1 MSSVEDRPVASPVAV
16 APTPR
21 EWESLCAPDAHRD
34 ASLVDVIIPVYTGY
48 DQTLRCIYSALAS
61 KQATPFNVLV
71 VNDCSPDPAL
81 SGSLRNLA
89 GDGLIELHEL
99 PTNLGFVGACNFGMT
114 LHPERDVLLLNSDTE
129 VHNDWLDRLR
139 ATACRGDRTAT
150 VTPLSNNATICSY
163 PRFVENNIVPLEL
176 ADAELDALAAR
187 VNAGV
192 EVDIPTG
199 VGFCM
204 YIRRACLDEL
214 GLFDVEAFGR
224 GYGEENDLCCRA
236 RARGWRNVLA
246 ADVFVRHY
254 GGVSFGSMKP
264 ERELKAVATVERRH
278 PGYLR
283 LVQRFIADDPVRPYR
298 ERLDCARLRCRAQ
311 PGSILFVLHAWGG
324 GTEHHVD
331 DLRELLAR
339 QGVSSLVC
347 KVDPQLSSRVWIA
360 DPSVPETPNLCFD
373 VLRDIDRFLD
383 AVRALHIRHIHLH
396 SLAGYVPEAS
406 DFFQKV
412 CEKAQVRYDVTVHD
426 YMAACPRINLI
437 DRSGLYCGEPDL
449 GSCEHCI
456 ATDSSPFGK
465 PSVWHW
471 RDRYA
476 RLFGGARKVFVPDP
490 DVQRRMERFFP
501 GVEFELRRH
510 PELRSVTLMRRRATA
525 RRSAPS
531 VRIALLGALGPH
543 KGSALLEQVA
553 TAARQQGS
561 PVSFV
566 VVGYTDRDDR
576 LRQLGVEITGRYP
589 REEGPR
595 RLAMANADFV
605 WLSSVWPET
614 YAYTLSVAFIARVYP
629 VAFDMGALGTRIREA
644 CWGLLLPLDL
654 MLDPAALARTLVEV
668 RPRAASAAFPGGVQ
682 TYAEGDFLQSYYQL
696 SVLQSAA

>member
-1 MSSVEDRPVASPVAV
+1 MTGTVNRLLQRQIMPIDR
-16 APTPR
+16 
-21 EWESLCAPDAHRD
+21 ELDAIALYVDLEEIKLD
-34 ASLVDVIIPVYTGY
+34 ASKYH
-48 DQTLRCIYSALAS
+48 
-61 KQATPFNVLV
+61 
-71 VNDCSPDPAL
+71 
-81 SGSLRNLA
+81 
-89 GDGLIELHEL
+89 GLIELHEL

-311 PGSILFVLHAWGG
+311 SGSILFVLHAWGG

-347 KVDPQLSSRVWIA
+347 KVDPQLSSRVKCKGK
-360 DPSVPETPNLCFD
+360 N
-373 VLRDIDRFLD
+373 LRD
-383 AVRALHIRHIHLH
+383 
-396 SLAGYVPEAS
+396 
-406 DFFQKV
+406 
-412 CEKAQVRYDVTVHD
+412 
-426 YMAACPRINLI
+426 N
-437 DRSGLYCGEPDL
+437 
-449 GSCEHCI
+449 
-456 ATDSSPFGK
+456 
-465 PSVWHW
+465 
-471 RDRYA
+471 
-476 RLFGGARKVFVPDP
+476 
-490 DVQRRMERFFP
+490 
-501 GVEFELRRH
+501 
-510 PELRSVTLMRRRATA
+510 RRRC
-525 RRSAPS
+525 P
-531 VRIALLGALGPH
+531 LGNAEREKNRGQSLH
-543 KGSALLEQVA
+543 LQQS
-553 TAARQQGS
+553 RQPQ
-561 PVSFV
+561 
-566 VVGYTDRDDR
+566 R
-576 LRQLGVEITGRYP
+576 
-589 REEGPR
+589 
-595 RLAMANADFV
+595 
-605 WLSSVWPET
+605 
-614 YAYTLSVAFIARVYP
+614 
-629 VAFDMGALGTRIREA
+629 
-644 CWGLLLPLDL
+644 
-654 MLDPAALARTLVEV
+654 
-668 RPRAASAAFPGGVQ
+668 
-682 TYAEGDFLQSYYQL
+682 
-696 SVLQSAA
+696 